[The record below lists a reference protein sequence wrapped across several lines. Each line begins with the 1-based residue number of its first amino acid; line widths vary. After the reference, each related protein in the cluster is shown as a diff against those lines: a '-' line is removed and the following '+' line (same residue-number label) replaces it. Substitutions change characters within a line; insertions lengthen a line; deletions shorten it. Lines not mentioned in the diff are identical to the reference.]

1 MGCISQITSD
11 VECGMQEGRKERKK
25 GRREEGMKVKERER
39 EERNGVETRGEVEAK
54 TKIGGGGE
62 C

>member
-1 MGCISQITSD
+1 MSD
-11 VECGMQEGRKERKK
+11 VECGMKEGRKERKK